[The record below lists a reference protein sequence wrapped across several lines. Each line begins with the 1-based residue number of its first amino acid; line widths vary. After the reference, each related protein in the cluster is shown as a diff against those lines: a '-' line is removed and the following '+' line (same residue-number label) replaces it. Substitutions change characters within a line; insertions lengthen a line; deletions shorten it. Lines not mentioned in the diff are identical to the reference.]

1 MTWISPILDLTVV
14 SKWLTVL
21 AAPLQNM
28 EVADNIIHL
37 FTCFRLMEK
46 VIGAAEKNDAVT
58 KLAE

>member
-1 MTWISPILDLTVV
+1 MDFTHIRLNGCFKMAD
-14 SKWLTVL
+14 TVL

>member
-1 MTWISPILDLTVV
+1 MDFTHIRLDGCFKM
-14 SKWLTVL
+14 SDTVL